1 VRNPRRVRLK
11 TKAKLSELILMAW
24 NKKNE
29 QGEHAEH
36 FPPLVREL
44 LWVFGG
50 KIALGLVLSTNEII
64 QMWMWM

>member
-1 VRNPRRVRLK
+1 
-11 TKAKLSELILMAW
+11 MAW